1 MPVEAVIRLIA
12 SPASVCSFW
21 LCTFLR
27 FCSIDLMCMHEK
39 KLLFQF
45 FYAIAIPFGNKFFSL
60 KADFPTGGFHRIMT
74 SNMNSL

>member
-1 MPVEAVIRLIA
+1 MSVEALVRLIA
-12 SPASVCSFW
+12 SPVSVCSFW

-39 KLLFQF
+39 NFFSF

-60 KADFPTGGFHRIMT
+60 KDNFPTGGFHRIMT
-74 SNMNSL
+74 SNMNRL